1 MNNGKRQFNNSIK
14 QQLSCFFYC
23 PEHGVKRLIFYAL
36 IVFATRKKEAR
47 EEINMKREEL
57 KKLNLTD
64 EQIDKVMSLHGA
76 DVENS
81 KSKMDELNK
90 TNESLKSQIAER
102 DRDLKTLKKQAGDN
116 EELTN
121 QFKELQSK
129 YKQDTENLSKEL
141 QQTKLNSAVDSALG
155 KAKVR
160 NSKAAKALINMDEV
174 KLNDKGEVEGL
185 DDQISSLQKT
195 DGYLFDQGNKEP
207 YQPQGGG
214 GNTDPDPVATMTNVF
229 KGENNK

>member
-1 MNNGKRQFNNSIK
+1 MANRISRDKLLKIGLSNEQMEKIIALHGADIEELKAKSDELINSK
-14 QQLSCFFYC
+14 
-23 PEHGVKRLIFYAL
+23 
-36 IVFATRKKEAR
+36 T
-47 EEINMKREEL
+47 EEL
-57 KKLNLTD
+57 KK
-64 EQIDKVMSLHGA
+64 A
-76 DVENS
+76 
-81 KSKMDELNK
+81 
-90 TNESLKSQIAER
+90 NESLQSQIAER
-102 DRDLKTLKKQAGDN
+102 DKDLKTLKKQAGDN
-116 EELTN
+116 EELSN

-129 YKQDTENLSKEL
+129 YKQDTENLTKEL

-160 NSKAAKALINMDEV
+160 NAKAAKALLNLDEV

-195 DGYLFDQGNKEP
+195 DGYLFDQGSKEP

-214 GNTDPDPVATMTNVF
+214 SKTDPDPVATMTNIF

>member
-1 MNNGKRQFNNSIK
+1 MANRISREKLLKIG
-14 QQLSCFFYC
+14 LS
-23 PEHGVKRLIFYAL
+23 
-36 IVFATRKKEAR
+36 
-47 EEINMKREEL
+47 N
-57 KKLNLTD
+57 
-64 EQIDKVMSLHGA
+64 EQMEKIIALHGA
-76 DVENS
+76 DIEELKAKSDELINS
-81 KSKMDELNK
+81 KTEELNK
-90 TNESLKSQIAER
+90 TNESLQSQIAER
-102 DRDLKTLKKQAGDN
+102 DKDLKTLKKQAGDN
-116 EELTN
+116 EELSN
-121 QFKELQSK
+121 EFKELQSK
-129 YKQDTENLSKEL
+129 YKQDTENLTKEL

-229 KGENNK
+229 KGEINK